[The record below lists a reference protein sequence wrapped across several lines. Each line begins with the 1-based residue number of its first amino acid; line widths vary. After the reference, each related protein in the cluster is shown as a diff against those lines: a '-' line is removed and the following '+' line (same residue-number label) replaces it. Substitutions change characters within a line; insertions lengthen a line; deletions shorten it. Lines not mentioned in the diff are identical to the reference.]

1 MKLVGRTIEKGIVNG
16 TAVVSRK
23 PISPLGGI
31 NPKTGIITQQDS
43 DIKGECVTGKILVF
57 PFGKG
62 STVGSYVLYQMKKE
76 GTVPLAILNDEC
88 ETIVA
93 TGAILS
99 AIPCIDKIDTLKL
112 KSGDVLEVNADLGE
126 VNKE

>member
-1 MKLVGRTIEKGIVNG
+1 MKLTGRTIEKGTVSG
-16 TAVVSRK
+16 VAVVSRK

-31 NPKTGIITQQDS
+31 DPKTGMITQQDS
-43 DIKGECVTGKILVF
+43 DIKGQCVSGKILVF

-76 GTVPLAILNDEC
+76 GTAPKAILNDEC

-99 AIPCIDKIDTLKL
+99 AIPCVDKIDTSKINP
-112 KSGDVLEVNADLGE
+112 GDVLEVNAGAGE
-126 VNKE
+126 ITRK